1 MMEKETVLHPGMGK
15 GHSLHLEER
24 RSVALTGVEEVLAF
38 DESQVVL
45 RTGSGEVALMGEG
58 LHVTRLM
65 MEEGQLTVEG
75 KIDSFFY
82 SSPRKGRRLFG
93 KNK

>member
-1 MMEKETVLHPGMGK
+1 MDKETVLRPGTGK
-15 GHSLHLEER
+15 AHTLHLEER

-38 DESQVVL
+38 DENQVVL

-65 MEEGQLTVEG
+65 MDDGQLTVEG

-82 SSPRKGRRLFG
+82 TAPRKSRRLLG
-93 KNK
+93 RSK

>member
-1 MMEKETVLHPGMGK
+1 MDKETVLRPGTGK
-15 GHSLHLEER
+15 GHTLHLEER

-38 DESQVVL
+38 DENQVVL

-65 MEEGQLTVEG
+65 MDDGQLTVEG

-82 SSPRKGRRLFG
+82 TAPRKSRRLLG
-93 KNK
+93 RSK

>member
-1 MMEKETVLHPGMGK
+1 MEKETVLRQGSGK

-24 RSVALTGVEEVLAF
+24 RSAALSGVEEVLAF
-38 DESQVVL
+38 DENQVVL

-75 KIDSFFY
+75 KIDSFLY

-93 KNK
+93 KGK

>member
-1 MMEKETVLHPGMGK
+1 MEKETALRPGTGK
-15 GHSLHLEER
+15 VHYLHLEER
-24 RSVALTGVEEVLAF
+24 RSAALTGVEEVLAF
-38 DESQVVL
+38 DETQVVL

-75 KIDSFFY
+75 KIDSFLY

-93 KNK
+93 KSK

>member
-1 MMEKETVLHPGMGK
+1 MEKETALRPGTGK
-15 GHSLHLEER
+15 VHSLHLEER
-24 RSVALTGVEEVLAF
+24 RSAALTGVEEVLAF
-38 DESQVVL
+38 DETQVVL
-45 RTGSGEVALMGEG
+45 RTGSGEVALIGEG

-75 KIDSFFY
+75 KIDSFLY

-93 KNK
+93 KSK

>member
-1 MMEKETVLHPGMGK
+1 MEKGTALQGTAGRIHT
-15 GHSLHLEER
+15 LHLEER

-38 DESQVVL
+38 DENQVVL

-65 MEEGQLTVEG
+65 MEDGQLTVEG

-82 SSPRKGRRLFG
+82 SSPRKNRRLFG
-93 KNK
+93 RNK